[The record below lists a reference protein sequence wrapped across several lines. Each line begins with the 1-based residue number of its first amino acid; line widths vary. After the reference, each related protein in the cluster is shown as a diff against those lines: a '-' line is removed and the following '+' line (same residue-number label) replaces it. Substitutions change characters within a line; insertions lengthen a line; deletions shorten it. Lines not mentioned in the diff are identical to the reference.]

1 MTDAVAGGEIAA
13 PAETPAG
20 IAPASVGY
28 RRFALWLLLL
38 VYMVNFLDRQVVN
51 IVAEPIKNELHLKDW
66 QIGAMS
72 GSAFAIFYSV
82 LGIPL
87 ARAAERFNRPLIL
100 AGCMAIWSGFT
111 ALCGFTGNFVQLLG
125 ARLGV
130 GIGEAGCS
138 PSAHSMIADDTP
150 LKDRSFALSFYSM
163 GTPLGTLL
171 GFALGGV
178 VADTWGWRAAFF
190 VAGAPGILLA
200 IAAALTLREPR
211 RRLGAAHAA
220 AKASAPSLMATLA
233 YLAGKRTFWL
243 VALFAGLSAFI
254 GYGQNAFIASFYL
267 RNHAA
272 EVTRLA
278 AGFGLQ
284 SKGFLGF
291 AIGGIGGTTGALGSI
306 FGGKLSG
313 WAGGKDARAFATLP
327 AIAGLVWVP
336 LLIVAI
342 MAPSAAAS
350 LWLFALPAMLGT
362 FWYGPVYGTAQ
373 SVVPP
378 NMRATTAAILIF
390 IITVIGLLLGPL
402 CFGAFSDYLAGPMH
416 MGSAVGLK
424 WTFIASTVIVLPA
437 VALLLMARSSIREDI
452 VS

>member
-1 MTDAVAGGEIAA
+1 MADAVAGGDIAA
-13 PAETPAG
+13 AADNPS
-20 IAPASVGY
+20 IAPASLGY

-51 IVAEPIKNELHLKDW
+51 IVGESITNELHLKDW
-66 QIGAMS
+66 QFGAIS
-72 GSAFAIFYSV
+72 GAAFAIFYSV
-82 LGIPL
+82 LGIPM
-87 ARAAERFNRPLIL
+87 ARAAERFSRPLIL
-100 AGCMAIWSGFT
+100 SGSMALWSGFT
-111 ALCGFTGNFVQLLG
+111 ALCGFSSSFWQLLG

-178 VADTWGWRAAFF
+178 VADQWGWRAAFF
-190 VAGAPGILLA
+190 VAGAPGLILALV
-200 IAAALTLREPR
+200 AALTLREPR
-211 RRLGAAHAA
+211 RRLVVRAA
-220 AKASAPSLMATLA
+220 AKGATPSLIDTLK
-233 YLAGKRTFWL
+233 YLGGKPTFWL
-243 VALFAGLSAFI
+243 VATFAGLSAFI
-254 GYGQNAFIASFYL
+254 GYGQNAFIAAFYL

-272 EVTRLA
+272 EVAQLA
-278 AGFGLQ
+278 SSVGLQ

-291 AIGGIGGTTGALGSI
+291 AIGGIGGITGAAGSI
-306 FGGKLSG
+306 FGGKL
-313 WAGGKDARAFATLP
+313 ADRLGGKDRRAFATLP
-327 AIAGLVWVP
+327 AIAALCWAP
-336 LLIVAI
+336 LLIAAVL
-342 MAPSAAAS
+342 APSAAVS
-350 LWLFALPAMLGT
+350 LGLFAFPSLLGT

-390 IITVIGLLLGPL
+390 IITFIGLLFGPV
-402 CFGAFSDYLAGPMH
+402 CFGAFSDWLAGPVH
-416 MGSAVGLK
+416 LGKAVGLE
-424 WTFIASTVIVLPA
+424 WTFVASTVIVLPA
-437 VALLLMARSSIREDI
+437 VALLLLARRTIARDI

>member
-1 MTDAVAGGEIAA
+1 MTDAVAGGEIA
-13 PAETPAG
+13 TPEPTHA
-20 IAPASVGY
+20 IAPASIGY

-51 IVAEPIKNELHLKDW
+51 IVAEPIKNELRLKDW

-82 LGIPL
+82 LGIPM
-87 ARAAERFNRPLIL
+87 ARAAERFSRPLIL
-100 AGCMAIWSGFT
+100 SGSMALWSGFT
-111 ALCGFTGNFVQLLG
+111 ALCGFSSGFLQLLG

-150 LKDRSFALSFYSM
+150 LKDRAFALSFYSM

-178 VADTWGWRAAFF
+178 VADQWGWRAAFF
-190 VAGAPGILLA
+190 VAGAPGLLLA
-200 IAAALTLREPR
+200 LVAALTLREPR
-211 RRLGAAHAA
+211 RRIVTRAA
-220 AKASAPSLMATLA
+220 AAAATPSLMATLA

-243 VALFAGLSAFI
+243 VATFAGLSAFI

-272 EVTRLA
+272 EVARLA
-278 AGFGLQ
+278 GHFGLQ

-306 FGGKLSG
+306 FGGKLSD
-313 WAGGKDARAFATLP
+313 WAGGRDARAFATLP
-327 AIAGLVWVP
+327 AIAGLCWVP
-336 LLIVAI
+336 LLIAAVL
-342 MAPSAAAS
+342 APTAAAS
-350 LWLFALPAMLGT
+350 LILFALPSLLGT

-402 CFGAFSDYLAGPMH
+402 CFGAFSDWLAGPMRL
-416 MGSAVGLK
+416 GSAIGLK
-424 WTFIASTVIVLPA
+424 WTFVASTVVVFPA
-437 VALLLMARSSIREDI
+437 IALLLMARSSIATDI